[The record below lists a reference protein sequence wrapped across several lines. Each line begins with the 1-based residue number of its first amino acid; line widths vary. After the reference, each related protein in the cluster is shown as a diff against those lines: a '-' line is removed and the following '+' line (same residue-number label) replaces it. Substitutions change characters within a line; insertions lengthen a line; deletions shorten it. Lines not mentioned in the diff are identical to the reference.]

1 MNLNKTNKKI
11 SLVADIGGTNI
22 RITQTNKDNIMVEVE
37 TYQCAYF
44 NSLYE
49 VLVLYI
55 NKKKLGPL
63 CINIFLA
70 ITCPVDGDWIS
81 MINLPQQFCQQ
92 ELQ

>member
-44 NSLYE
+44 NSLY
-49 VLVLYI
+49 
-55 NKKKLGPL
+55 
-63 CINIFLA
+63 
-70 ITCPVDGDWIS
+70 
-81 MINLPQQFCQQ
+81 
-92 ELQ
+92 